1 MEQNKLYPACSKE
14 TSSGVNSPGSGIF
27 CLNHSLCNR
36 YVGDR
41 DVQSLTVR
49 CSNLGSSC
57 SWKGELRNLVKHM
70 QQCLQPC
77 KYAPMGCLVRMMREN
92 LVLHEEEC
100 IVERL
105 KVTMEKLQ
113 ALEKQ
118 IKPLLMRRQAAT
130 RVMIPSGYCAPVTFQ
145 FKSLVEAKSMT
156 FYSHSNGY
164 KFLLSFQC
172 TLTPSL
178 TASIRVHIMHGEYDD
193 SLAWPFRGV
202 INFEMLNQE
211 VDRGHKQGS
220 AKFKERKVTTRNN
233 RVPPGQEK
241 NVEGWGDDL
250 VIDSAHYVKDD
261 SLYIRVKEVVV
272 EGLSKPWLSDR
283 LVVVNT

>member
-1 MEQNKLYPACSKE
+1 M
-14 TSSGVNSPGSGIF
+14 
-27 CLNHSLCNR
+27 
-36 YVGDR
+36 
-41 DVQSLTVR
+41 
-49 CSNLGSSC
+49 
-57 SWKGELRNLVKHM
+57 KHM

-77 KYAPMGCLVRMMREN
+77 KYAPMGCLVRMMKEN

-105 KVTMEKLQ
+105 KGAMEKIQ

-118 IKPLLMRRQAAT
+118 IKPLLMQCQAAT
-130 RVMIPSGYCAPVTFQ
+130 RVMMPSGHCAPVTVQ
-145 FKSLVEAKSMT
+145 FKKNLLEVKSVT

-172 TLTPSL
+172 TLVPCL
-178 TASIRVHIMHGEYDD
+178 TASIRVHIMHGEYDH
-193 SLAWPFRGV
+193 SLEWPFRGV

-211 VDRGHKQGS
+211 VDWGHKQGS
-220 AKFKERKVTTRNN
+220 AKFKERKITTRNK
-233 RVPPGQEK
+233 RVPLGLEK
-241 NVEGWGDDL
+241 NDEGWGENL
-250 VIDSAHYVKDD
+250 VLDSGQYVKDE
-261 SLYIRVKEVVV
+261 SVYIRVKEVVV